1 MCNTIAYI
9 LLALCLAL
17 LTIAPDYTAFG
28 SQRPGGSRARCTLR
42 SSGEGRCQADLGHE
56 CRRKRVPGVGH
67 RHLLHSDRQ
76 GLRSATY
83 GQLEALSMPA
93 GGHRGIQKALFAPP
107 RGLKMGLNP
116 LLEDRNSCK
125 PLQIP

>member
-42 SSGEGRCQADLGHE
+42 STEEGRCQADSGSKLHLSAVSM
-56 CRRKRVPGVGH
+56 VPGVGH
-67 RHLLHSDRQ
+67 RDLLHSDRIVD
-76 GLRSATY
+76 A
-83 GQLEALSMPA
+83 
-93 GGHRGIQKALFAPP
+93 RG
-107 RGLKMGLNP
+107 
-116 LLEDRNSCK
+116 ES
-125 PLQIP
+125 